1 MNVIRFMALLPGY
14 AYFTTHSHILVNVDF
29 TWQSQLYI
37 IHYTCEIVL
46 RVTDEEMQHLVC
58 QIG

>member
-1 MNVIRFMALLPGY
+1 MALLPGY
-14 AYFTTHSHILVNVDF
+14 AYFTTRSHILVNTDF

-37 IHYTCEIVL
+37 MHYTCETVL